1 MDGNADENI
10 HDDEIHKKKIDS
22 DAQAPFEMTT
32 ETLILM
38 AIKRGLLLSDFEM
51 MTVGMITDFLI
62 ECINDQDNENNGYDS
77 EETTREATQ
86 FDIDRF

>member
-1 MDGNADENI
+1 VDGN
-10 HDDEIHKKKIDS
+10 DDEIIHDNEIYKKKISS
-22 DAQAPFEMTT
+22 DEQTPFEMTT

-38 AIKRGLLLSDFEM
+38 AIKRGLLLSDFEL

-62 ECINDQDNENNGYDS
+62 ECVNDQEDADEDAA
-77 EETTREATQ
+77 REATQ